1 MKIKLNDLLKRPER
15 YLILSFFIAVF
26 VILLYTFFTPNYYQ
40 STAPIKIDIKRGE
53 PFSNIV
59 DRLYTKGIISS
70 KTNFRLAAFIY
81 GAEKRVRAARF
92 FIPNGL
98 SYIGLLDLFISGE
111 CDFAR
116 EINISGGQSN
126 YWIASLLQ
134 WKVFIDSAVFINTV
148 NDTNIIKD
156 LGLSQRSLEGYLFSD
171 GCVIYEH
178 SSPEEAINILY
189 NAFKD
194 YYTDSLKQRES
205 EIGYTTHEILTLA
218 SIIEGETN
226 IVKEMSRISG
236 VYHNRLQR
244 GMKLQ
249 ADPTIQYLIPGKWR
263 RVLFKDLEIDSPYN
277 TYKYSGLPPGPINN
291 PGKNAILAALYP
303 EQNKYLYFVSDG
315 KGGHNFSRTFNEH
328 LKKVRQYRKWVRSRR
343 N

>member
-26 VILLYTFFTPNYYQ
+26 IILLYTFFTPNYYQ
-40 STAPIKIDIKRGE
+40 STAPIKFDIKRGE

-134 WKVFIDSAVFINTV
+134 WKVFIDSAEFINTV

-189 NAFKD
+189 NTFKH

-328 LKKVRQYRKWVRSRR
+328 LKKVRQYRKWVRSQR

>member
-26 VILLYTFFTPNYYQ
+26 IILLYTFFTPNYYQ
-40 STAPIKIDIKRGE
+40 STAPIKFDIKRGE

-59 DRLYTKGIISS
+59 DRLYTKGIIFS

-134 WKVFIDSAVFINTV
+134 WKVFIDSAEFINTV

-189 NAFKD
+189 NTFKH

-328 LKKVRQYRKWVRSRR
+328 LKKVRQYRKWVRSQR